1 MTKSTYTDAQKTSAL
16 AIYATDGLA
25 AAVRATGIPKG
36 TIKSWADRTGTR
48 TVAPAERTAA
58 AVEAASARR
67 AELRDDLRT
76 KLLEKA
82 VDMLERIDDPHVDFR
97 GNTAE
102 RIELD
107 RPSAS
112 DCQRYATA
120 AAILLDKFRL
130 EMGEAT
136 DRSERQMVGG
146 RERALA
152 AVAELDAKRAQKQAS

>member
-1 MTKSTYTDAQKTSAL
+1 MTKSQYTPEQKTEAL
-16 AIYATDGLA
+16 AVYATDGLA

-36 TIKSWADRTGTR
+36 TIRSWADRTGTS

-58 AVEAASARR
+58 AVEAATARR
-67 AELRDDLRT
+67 AELREDLRT

-102 RIELD
+102 RIDLE

-136 DRSERQMVGG
+136 DLAARQIVGG
-146 RERALA
+146 RQRALA
-152 AVAELDAKRAQKQAS
+152 VVADLDAKRAGAAS